1 MSVQDLKDLI
11 LGWIPDNVMRLIS
24 PQRARNAYYSIIEF
38 FWDITGDKSDL
49 ETTDKSTLVNAINEL
64 KQSVDGA
71 TGFNISEIILSNGQ
85 SFLFPEMNK
94 GEAFVIRIY
103 DEPNG
108 MVWLGGFDG
117 VSVGNDTLV
126 ICLSNS
132 VGGSFSDV
140 GNQFVIINQGADSEV
155 IFVDEL
161 PDEPLA
167 RTGVIYVL
175 NSNNAMYVWD
185 QQLGDYV
192 LVGDVIPG
200 TLISSTVFEDE
211 NNNVVVPESN
221 KLYFDTTTEIY
232 YRWNG
237 SEYVLLNQSDN
248 EIIFTSEEPTQ
259 GVENKLYINL
269 SSGTMKV
276 WHNGGWIDLTFSLTT
291 SDDGDIEFT
300 GDGTPANPLQA
311 TVGNKIP
318 YKAIDTSVEEPDLAQ
333 LNAHGTD
340 RVDFPNLNRIYLLN
354 GAKWTYV
361 ETIDL

>member
-1 MSVQDLKDLI
+1 MSIQDLKDLI

-38 FWDITGDKSDL
+38 FWDVTGDKSDL

-64 KQSVDGA
+64 KQT
-71 TGFNISEIILSNGQ
+71 TGFVISEIILSNGQ

-94 GEAFVIRIY
+94 GEAFVIRIF

-108 MVWLGGFDG
+108 TVWLGGYDG
-117 VSVGNDTLV
+117 VAVGNDTLV

-161 PDEPLA
+161 PDENLA

-185 QQLGDYV
+185 NQLGDYV
-192 LVGDVIPG
+192 LIGDVIPG

-211 NNNVVVPESN
+211 NNNVVIPEPN
-221 KLYFDTTTEIY
+221 KLYFDTTSEIY

-276 WHNGGWIDLTFSLTT
+276 WYNGGWIDLTFSLTT
-291 SDDGDIEFT
+291 SNDGDIEFT
-300 GDGTPANPLQA
+300 GDGTPANPLSA
-311 TVGNKIP
+311 SVANKIP
-318 YKAIDTSVEEPDLAQ
+318 YKTIDTSVTEPNLAQ

-340 RVDFPNLNRIYLLN
+340 RVDFPNLDRIYLLN